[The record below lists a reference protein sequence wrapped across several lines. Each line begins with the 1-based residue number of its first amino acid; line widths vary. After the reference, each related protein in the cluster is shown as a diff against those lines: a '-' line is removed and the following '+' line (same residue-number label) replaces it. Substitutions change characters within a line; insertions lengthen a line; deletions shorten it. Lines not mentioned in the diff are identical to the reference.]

1 MPNPYSSRL
10 RIQSAVLSAQSL
22 DGSIAKASDYLSRR
36 YQSLARPYTVA
47 LTSYALALAGKLDG
61 EKFLMKKSKGDVPT
75 GWGGRTQGRGEG
87 SNGSPAGCWW
97 GVGTTNCHQGW
108 VLRAQ
113 CCPRGKPV
121 GGTQR
126 PHLQHRGDVLRPA
139 GPAADGEDGA
149 DGSGGPVAVPAELLR
164 WWLRVHPGGLQ
175 ISLAP
180 LGAALAPTAMREWR
194 LVGGKRRG

>member
-75 GWGGRTQGRGEG
+75 GWGGDAPRAGGRGVMG
-87 SNGSPAGCWW
+87 
-97 GVGTTNCHQGW
+97 H
-108 VLRAQ
+108 
-113 CCPRGKPV
+113 
-121 GGTQR
+121 
-126 PHLQHRGDVLRPA
+126 
-139 GPAADGEDGA
+139 
-149 DGSGGPVAVPAELLR
+149 
-164 WWLRVHPGGLQ
+164 
-175 ISLAP
+175 P
-180 LGAALAPTAMREWR
+180 LGA
-194 LVGGKRRG
+194 GGGWGRQIATKGGF